1 MKPFFDVRNI
11 HAENTMNLLLP
22 LKCLFPV
29 WSSFPLASV
38 PPWYSQGACVHSLK
52 WALGKVQG
60 TIFLTGD
67 GAVRHTAGWLQAPRS
82 STGTVPVVKL
92 QT

>member
-1 MKPFFDVRNI
+1 M
-11 HAENTMNLLLP
+11 
-22 LKCLFPV
+22 
-29 WSSFPLASV
+29 
-38 PPWYSQGACVHSLK
+38 HSLK

-82 STGTVPVVKL
+82 STGTVPVVKFRPDNYLKLLNLACL
-92 QT
+92 QHLDKMKAILP